1 MKIDL
6 MSVLYNI
13 LMILLIFTAAL
24 VATKSIGKWV
34 KREKEEEDKK
44 EKEDEGDNVTKT

>member
-6 MSVLYNI
+6 MSALYNI
-13 LMILLIFTAAL
+13 SMILLIFTAAL

-34 KREKEEEDKK
+34 KQGKEEEDKEEQEDKK
-44 EKEDEGDNVTKT
+44 E

>member
-6 MSVLYNI
+6 MDVLYNVS
-13 LMILLIFTAAL
+13 MILLVFTAAL

-34 KREKEEEDKK
+34 KRDKDDEDKK
-44 EKEDEGDNVTKT
+44 KKEDESETVN

>member
-13 LMILLIFTAAL
+13 SMLLLIFTAAL
-24 VATKSIGKWV
+24 VATKSIGKWA
-34 KREKEEEDKK
+34 KRDKEKEETREN
-44 EKEDEGDNVTKT
+44 ENEGDSATKT

>member
-6 MSVLYNI
+6 MDVLYNVS
-13 LMILLIFTAAL
+13 MILLIFTAAL

-34 KREKEEEDKK
+34 KRDTDDEEKK
-44 EKEDEGDNVTKT
+44 EKEDENDSVTNT

>member
-6 MSVLYNI
+6 MDVLYNVS
-13 LMILLIFTAAL
+13 MILLIFTAAL

-34 KREKEEEDKK
+34 KRDKENEDKK
-44 EKEDEGDNVTKT
+44 EKEDESDSVTKS

>member
-6 MSVLYNI
+6 MDVLYNVS
-13 LMILLIFTAAL
+13 MVLLVFTAAL

-34 KREKEEEDKK
+34 KRDTDDGDKK
-44 EKEDEGDNVTKT
+44 EKEDESDSVTKT

>member
-13 LMILLIFTAAL
+13 SMILLIFTTAL
-24 VATKSIGKWV
+24 VATKSIGKWA
-34 KREKEEEDKK
+34 KRKKGKEETK
-44 EKEDEGDNVTKT
+44 ENENEGDNVTKT